1 MGLGEGNM
9 AIKILIVDDEKNL
22 VISLQDTLRL
32 EFRDCQADAAY
43 SGEEALSRLAQSA
56 YDLILADLR
65 MPGFDGLDLVKGIRY
80 LNPSVPIVLMTGFG
94 SEAIRQEATQLG
106 VDHYVDKPF
115 DVGELLLVV
124 SKLLVEWKGQA
135 GA

>member
-22 VISLQDTLRL
+22 VISLQETLQL
-32 EFRDCQADAAY
+32 EFRDCQADPAY
-43 SGEEALSRLAQSA
+43 SGEEALSHLAQSA

>member
-1 MGLGEGNM
+1 MSPVEGNM
-9 AIKILIVDDEKNL
+9 EAKILIVDDEKHL
-22 VISLQDTLRL
+22 VTSLQETLRL
-32 EFRDCQADAAY
+32 EVPGCDVDAAY

-80 LNPSVPIVLMTGFG
+80 LNPHVPIILMTGYG
-94 SEAIRQEATQLG
+94 SQAIREEAAQLG

-115 DVGELLLVV
+115 DVG
-124 SKLLVEWKGQA
+124 KLLQVVYQLLSERKGQA